1 MSGIHNNYDIHFA
14 IDFKKAESIFLLLC
28 IFYCFDSFVACCILR
43 VSYLCL
49 IFIDCCCI
57 MHTVISRSFCLLHPL
72 RIMFE
77 NSQQQFPYFFSYN
90 FLDPRE
96 RQREREKSDASCS
109 CKCCCCCCCYLLS
122 CLVASSFP
130 SSFLLC
136 FVSGFVF
143 FFFIFTPSCGA
154 LEALFHLSSELF
166 FGRTQA
172 ALQFALHLKS
182 RHSRL

>member
-1 MSGIHNNYDIHFA
+1 MHF
-14 IDFKKAESIFLLLC
+14 SPHFLLFRQLC
-28 IFYCFDSFVACCILR
+28 CMLHIESELPLPHFHRL
-43 VSYLCL
+43 
-49 IFIDCCCI
+49 
-57 MHTVISRSFCLLHPL
+57 MHTVISRSFCLRHPL

-77 NSQQQFPYFFSYN
+77 NSQQQFLYFSSYN
-90 FLDPRE
+90 FWTHGKG
-96 RQREREKSDASCS
+96 REKEKSEVSCS
-109 CKCCCCCCCYLLS
+109 CNCCCCCYLLS

-136 FVSGFVF
+136 FVSGFF
-143 FFFIFTPSCGA
+143 FFFIFTPSCGV

-182 RHSRL
+182 RHSRLQRDASDANDATLCPMASWP

>member
-1 MSGIHNNYDIHFA
+1 MLHIESELPLPHFHR
-14 IDFKKAESIFLLLC
+14 L
-28 IFYCFDSFVACCILR
+28 
-43 VSYLCL
+43 
-49 IFIDCCCI
+49 
-57 MHTVISRSFCLLHPL
+57 MHTVISRSFCLRHPL

-77 NSQQQFPYFFSYN
+77 NSQQQFLYFSSYN

-96 RQREREKSDASCS
+96 RQRDEREKSDASCS
-109 CKCCCCCCCYLLS
+109 CNFCCCCYLLS

-136 FVSGFVF
+136 FVSGFVVFF